1 LSEPATNTV
10 TTCGTC
16 AWYQRCSFLFPPD
29 AELTECDWEPSRYSP
44 APIAIQGDAP
54 APIATQGD
62 APAPEADLGALEG
75 EVVSEIYDW
84 LEALADPLKKHSSR
98 LAKDIQPPASII
110 WHAARAAAAVFV
122 SFERGYRMSSEE
134 TSHE

>member
-1 LSEPATNTV
+1 MLSEPATNTV

-16 AWYQRCSFLFPPD
+16 AWFQRCSFLFHPD
-29 AELTECDWEPSRYSP
+29 AELTECDWEPSRYS
-44 APIAIQGDAP
+44 P

-98 LAKDIQPPASII
+98 LAKNIQPPASII